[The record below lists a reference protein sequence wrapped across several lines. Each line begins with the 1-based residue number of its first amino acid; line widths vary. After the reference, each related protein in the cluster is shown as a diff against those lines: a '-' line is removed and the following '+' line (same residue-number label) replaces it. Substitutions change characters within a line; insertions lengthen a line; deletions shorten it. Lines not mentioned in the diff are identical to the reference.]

1 MYGSGYSS
9 PLCLSSGL
17 GEYVIVSIEMHD
29 AILESKLPLGTHTIN
44 LYIVME
50 RGRQEKGRFVAHKNN
65 LRKDITFGIVCKKCN
80 EWFYPFP
87 AKLPKYMY

>member
-1 MYGSGYSS
+1 
-9 PLCLSSGL
+9 
-17 GEYVIVSIEMHD
+17 
-29 AILESKLPLGTHTIN
+29 
-44 LYIVME
+44 ME

-65 LRKDITFGIVCKKCN
+65 LKKDITFGIVCKKCN